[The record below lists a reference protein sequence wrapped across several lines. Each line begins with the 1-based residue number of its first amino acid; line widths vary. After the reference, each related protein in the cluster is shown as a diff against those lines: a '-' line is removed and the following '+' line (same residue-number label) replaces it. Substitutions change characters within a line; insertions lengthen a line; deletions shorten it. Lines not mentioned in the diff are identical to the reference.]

1 MAKRIKI
8 SLTILYV
15 IFSLILISVSPMSN
29 REYLYLNNIGTLFL
43 LFLMIVDIQKEVLSK
58 LGFIGLLMFSVS
70 HSFGSCYL
78 YQYVPYNEWMIYLF
92 DFNFDSFF
100 GFERNHYDRLVHFLF
115 GVLLLASS
123 RDLII
128 KLSNFNPKQALFVA
142 FLSIQVFS
150 MLYELFEWGIT
161 ISLSEGMADS
171 YNGQQGDNWDAH
183 KDMGLAMLGSILT
196 YISLIKCNDK
206 TN

>member
-1 MAKRIKI
+1 
-8 SLTILYV
+8 
-15 IFSLILISVSPMSN
+15 
-29 REYLYLNNIGTLFL
+29 
-43 LFLMIVDIQKEVLSK
+43 MIVDIQKDVLSK
-58 LGFIGLLMFSVS
+58 IGFIGLLIFSVS
-70 HSFGSCYL
+70 HSVGACYL
-78 YQYVPYNEWMIYLF
+78 YQDVPYNEWMIDL
-92 DFNFDSFF
+92 FNFDVKSFF

-142 FLSIQVFS
+142 FLRIQAFS

-196 YISLIKCNDK
+196 YISLIRCNDT

>member
-1 MAKRIKI
+1 MKKLKI
-8 SLTILYV
+8 NLTILYV
-15 IFSLILISVSPMSN
+15 IFSVILIYVSPMSN

-58 LGFIGLLMFSVS
+58 LGFIGLLTFSVS

-115 GVLLLASS
+115 GVLLLPAS
-123 RDLII
+123 RDLIM
-128 KLSNFNPKQALFVA
+128 KLSRFNPKQALMVA
-142 FLSIQVFS
+142 FLSIQAFS
-150 MLYELFEWGIT
+150 MLYELFEWSLT
-161 ISLSEGMADS
+161 IFLSDGMSDS
-171 YNGQQGDNWDAH
+171 YNGQQGDMWDAH
-183 KDMGLAMLGSILT
+183 KDMALAMLGSILT
-196 YISLIKCNDK
+196 FFLLRKKPI
-206 TN
+206 

>member
-1 MAKRIKI
+1 MKKFK
-8 SLTILYV
+8 TILVFTYV
-15 IFSLILISVSPMSN
+15 IYAVIMMYISRFGFNM
-29 REYLYLNNIGTLFL
+29 YLNNLGTLFL
-43 LFLMIVDIQKEVLSK
+43 LTLMILDIRKDVLSR
-58 LGFIGLLMFSVS
+58 LGFWGLWMFSVL
-70 HSFGSCYL
+70 HSVGSCYL
-78 YQYVPYNEWMIYLF
+78 YTYVPYNDWMSYLF

-142 FLSIQVFS
+142 FLSVQAFS
-150 MLYELFEWGIT
+150 MVYELFEWGIT

-183 KDMGLAMLGSILT
+183 KDMALAMFGSIITFFFLRSNKGA
-196 YISLIKCNDK
+196 YRI
-206 TN
+206 

>member
-1 MAKRIKI
+1 MKKLKI
-8 SLTILYV
+8 NLTILYV
-15 IFSLILISVSPMSN
+15 IFSLILIYVSPMSN

-43 LFLMIVDIQKEVLSK
+43 LLLMIVDIQKEVLSK

-115 GVLLLASS
+115 GVLLLPAS
-123 RDLII
+123 RDLIM
-128 KLSNFNPKQALFVA
+128 KLSRFNPKQALMVA
-142 FLSIQVFS
+142 FLSIQAFS
-150 MLYELFEWGIT
+150 MLYELFEWSLT
-161 ISLSEGMADS
+161 IFLSDGMSDS
-171 YNGQQGDNWDAH
+171 YNGQQGDMWDAH
-183 KDMGLAMLGSILT
+183 KDMALAMLGSILT
-196 YISLIKCNDK
+196 LFLLRKKPI
-206 TN
+206 

>member
-1 MAKRIKI
+1 MKKLKI
-8 SLTILYV
+8 NLTILYV
-15 IFSLILISVSPMSN
+15 IFSVILIYVSPMSN

-115 GVLLLASS
+115 GVLLLPAS
-123 RDLII
+123 RDLSM
-128 KLSNFNPKQALFVA
+128 KLSRFNPKQALMVA
-142 FLSIQVFS
+142 FLSIQAFS
-150 MLYELFEWGIT
+150 MLYELFEWSLT
-161 ISLSEGMADS
+161 IFLSDGMSDS
-171 YNGQQGDNWDAH
+171 YNGQQGDMWDAH
-183 KDMGLAMLGSILT
+183 KDMALAMLGSILT
-196 YISLIKCNDK
+196 FFLLRKKPI
-206 TN
+206 